1 MRFADL
7 YLTEGTLEGTI
18 SDIEDIVTAKI
29 DNGFLKQDFDE
40 FLDELN
46 DKGAQVSRSLLR
58 SILDRMAQANTLIAN
73 VSNTEIE
80 FDTPGNVPNEMVPE
94 PEDME
99 QNISDLATSAAN
111 KGIGDEL
118 NV

>member
-1 MRFADL
+1 MRFTDL

-18 SDIEDIVTAKI
+18 SDIEDIVTSKI
-29 DNGFLKQDFDE
+29 ENGFISMDTDE
-40 FLDELN
+40 FLDEIN
-46 DKGAQVSRSLLR
+46 EKGAGVSKSLLR
-58 SILDRMAQANTLIAN
+58 SILERLPTVTN

-80 FDTPGNVPNEMVPE
+80 FNSPGNVPDEMVPE
-94 PEDME
+94 PEELE
-99 QNISDLATSAAN
+99 QNVSDLATSAAN

>member
-1 MRFADL
+1 MRYMDLVLTESSLDDTAADVEDVIYAKIENGVLKADL
-7 YLTEGTLEGTI
+7 
-18 SDIEDIVTAKI
+18 
-29 DNGFLKQDFDE
+29 DE

-46 DKGAQVSRSLLR
+46 EKGAGISKSLLR
-58 SILDRMAQANTLIAN
+58 KILESLPELVTN
-73 VSNTEIE
+73 VTNTEIE
-80 FDTPGNVPNEMVPE
+80 FKTPGNVPDEMVPD

-99 QNISDLATSAAN
+99 NNVSNLATSAAE